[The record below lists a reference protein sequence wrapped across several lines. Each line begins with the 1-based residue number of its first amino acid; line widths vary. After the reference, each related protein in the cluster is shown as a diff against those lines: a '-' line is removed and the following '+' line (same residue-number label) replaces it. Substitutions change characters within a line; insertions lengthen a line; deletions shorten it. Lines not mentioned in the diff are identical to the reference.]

1 LKIEQRVEFKYKV
14 KNINQLLETLDVL
27 NFKEIYK
34 KRKITSLYID
44 TFDFKIFKKGLLDD
58 VDKSK
63 TRIRIYDDNNIDCT
77 FEEKLNLRSGKYK
90 TTKKFSKNFTD
101 CINSKSPIYK
111 NLYPTSIVEYERTYY
126 AQNEFRLTID
136 SNICFKTVEYRS
148 PKPVLI
154 RKNYKIAEFKLNR
167 NYFDEF
173 KINSLQPIKF
183 SKYENSINE
192 LYEKI

>member
-1 LKIEQRVEFKYKV
+1 LKIEQRVEFKYKI
-14 KNINQLLETLDVL
+14 KNINQLLDTLNVL
-27 NFKEIYK
+27 SFKEIYK
-34 KRKITSLYID
+34 KRKITSLYLD

-90 TTKKFSKNFTD
+90 ITKKFTKNFTD
-101 CINSKSPIYK
+101 CINSKSPLYK

-148 PKPVLI
+148 PKPVFI
-154 RKNYKIAEFKLNR
+154 RKNYTIAEFKLNR

-183 SKYENSINE
+183 SKYENSIYE